1 MHRYTIPFIGLL
13 TVLLCGVYA
22 LLLSLTVYYA
32 SVRTD
37 MVAKT
42 RALEGSVA
50 VLESRYF
57 ESVAQ
62 VHKKDISALGFVSPE
77 VRTYLSSEGRRVEV
91 SLNKAQ

>member
-1 MHRYTIPFIGLL
+1 MHKL
-13 TVLLCGVYA
+13 TLPILGFVVVTLCGLYAA
-22 LLLSLTVYYA
+22 LLSMTVYYA

-57 ESVAQ
+57 ESVAE
-62 VHKKDISALGFVSPE
+62 VHKKDVAALGFVNPE
-77 VRTYLSSEGRRVEV
+77 IRTYLSSEGRRVQV
-91 SLNKAQ
+91 SLNQPR